1 MKMYAKIVNQETKQ
15 CDVGLGTNIEYYKSI
30 GMTEQEVEQSYD
42 GSWYL
47 KGFAPVK
54 PEPSVQEKVVA
65 LEKQY
70 KMNRWQREL
79 ILAQN
84 SGASDYTK
92 TKAQEIEN
100 LAKELR

>member
-54 PEPSVQEKVVA
+54 PEPSVQEKVQK
-65 LEKQY
+65 LEKEY

-84 SGASDYTK
+84 SGASDYNK
-92 TKAQEIEN
+92 QKAQEIED

>member
-92 TKAQEIEN
+92 QKAQEIED

>member
-1 MKMYAKIVNQETKQ
+1 MFLYAKVINNETKQ
-15 CDVGLGTNIEYYKSI
+15 CIVGLGTDKEYYTSL
-30 GMTEQEVEQSYD
+30 GMTVQEVEQCYD
-42 GSWYL
+42 GTYYL
-47 KGFAPVK
+47 KGYAPQK
-54 PEPSVQEKVVA
+54 PEPTTQEKVIA

-70 KMNRWQREL
+70 NMCRWQREL

-92 TKAQEIEN
+92 QKAQEIED

>member
-54 PEPSVQEKVVA
+54 PEPSVQEKVQK

-84 SGASDYTK
+84 SGASDYNK
-92 TKAQEIEN
+92 QKAQEIED